1 MCRAFLSPAPF
12 TFRAER
18 EFEPPPEWEG
28 TAVPCRGPFRFFE
41 SPKPGLVLDS
51 EAMREG
57 RIYIQD
63 PATTLAASLPGME
76 PVRRILDVCAA
87 PGGKSLLLSER
98 MKAGTSLVAADRS
111 ARRQEQT
118 KENFRR
124 RGLDFA
130 VITAEPRE
138 LAGEFDLVL
147 ADVPCSN
154 TGVFRRRPDAL
165 WRFGAAEL
173 RKITVLQHSILD
185 AAAARV
191 APGGQL
197 VYSTCSIEPEENE
210 QQAERFL
217 AEHPDFTR
225 MASEQLLPSVES
237 DGAYACLLRR
247 SAQSMPT

>member
-1 MCRAFLSPAPF
+1 M
-12 TFRAER
+12 
-18 EFEPPPEWEG
+18 
-28 TAVPCRGPFRFFE
+28 
-41 SPKPGLVLDS
+41 
-51 EAMREG
+51 
-57 RIYIQD
+57 
-63 PATTLAASLPGME
+63 
-76 PVRRILDVCAA
+76 
-87 PGGKSLLLSER
+87 
-98 MKAGTSLVAADRS
+98 
-111 ARRQEQT
+111 
-118 KENFRR
+118 
-124 RGLDFA
+124 
-130 VITAEPRE
+130 
-138 LAGEFDLVL
+138 
-147 ADVPCSN
+147 
-154 TGVFRRRPDAL
+154 